1 MPQRS
6 ANKAINPKTNTFYDN
21 DDVSRDFPRTRPFR
35 NLWLTEMKGG
45 ESDKNSSSFV
55 GSRVLLRNNSSVT
68 VNRPASHPFSVLN
81 VIMSTF

>member
-45 ESDKNSSSFV
+45 ESDKNFC
-55 GSRVLLRNNSSVT
+55 
-68 VNRPASHPFSVLN
+68 
-81 VIMSTF
+81 